1 MQLSEALARTS
12 INRLTEFSCL
22 ADVLEPDIIQSC
34 LDSNGV
40 ATLRKRK
47 LLMDAMVW
55 AVIGMALFRTG
66 SGRQLINK
74 LDIVLPKEVDYV
86 ARSAITQAC
95 KNSVAM
101 LFVMFF
107 IKLPQRG
114 MSEQSTRIGV
124 V

>member
-1 MQLSEALARTS
+1 
-12 INRLTEFSCL
+12 
-22 ADVLEPDIIQSC
+22 
-34 LDSNGV
+34 
-40 ATLRKRK
+40 
-47 LLMDAMVW
+47 
-55 AVIGMALFRTG
+55 MALFRTG
-66 SGRQLINK
+66 SVRQLINK

>member
-22 ADVLEPDIIQSC
+22 ADVLE
-34 LDSNGV
+34 
-40 ATLRKRK
+40 
-47 LLMDAMVW
+47 
-55 AVIGMALFRTG
+55 
-66 SGRQLINK
+66 

>member
-66 SGRQLINK
+66 SVRQLINK
-74 LDIVLPKEVDYV
+74 LDIVLPQKVDYV

>member
-66 SGRQLINK
+66 CVRQLINK